1 MTPDTRRRVDRI
13 AVSSRPRRRALALGL
28 DVVALVAQA
37 GYEVPMPPGGR
48 PWRIGWLLVTRADSG
63 VAQHAIAA
71 FETALGEHGWVR
83 ERHYSMALRWSEG
96 DARRFPTLAGEL
108 VALQPDVLIAVETTA
123 LAFRRHTTTIPIVLW
138 ASLDPVAAG
147 LVSSLA
153 QPGGNVTGVSNVA
166 DGLTAK
172 NVEALFELLPRA
184 RRIAL
189 LQDPGWAAAAR
200 QLEVAREVAR
210 LKGARLDAVAITT
223 DAHSVE
229 QAFRAFEGERPDAL
243 MIANNGATLA
253 QAQGIRERL
262 RVQRLPAAGLI
273 EAGAVVR
280 HSADVLASLREAA
293 DLVDRI
299 LRGAKPAD
307 LPVRQ
312 IKSVTVTL
320 NLGLARELGIEVPA
334 SLRVRA
340 DEVIE

>member
-1 MTPDTRRRVDRI
+1 MTPDTRRKVDRT
-13 AVSSRPRRRALALGL
+13 AVISRLRRRALALGL
-28 DVVALVAQA
+28 GVVALVAQA
-37 GYEVPMPPGGR
+37 GSEVPMPPGGR

-63 VAQHAIAA
+63 VAQRAIAA
-71 FETALGEHGWVR
+71 FESALGEHGWVR
-83 ERHYSMALRWSEG
+83 ERHYTMALRWSEG

-200 QLEVAREVAR
+200 QLEVAR

-299 LRGAKPAD
+299 LRGTKPAD

>member
-1 MTPDTRRRVDRI
+1 MQPAFAPRVFD
-13 AVSSRPRRRALALGL
+13 RRRAVRAA
-28 DVVALVAQA
+28 VALLWLARAPVAAAA
-37 GYEVPMPPGGR
+37 GSDLPMPPGGR
-48 PWRIGWLLVTRADSG
+48 RWRIGWLLITRADSG
-63 VAQHAIAA
+63 GAQRAIAA
-71 FETALGEHGWVR
+71 FESAMSERGWMR
-83 ERHYSMALRWSEG
+83 QRHYTLELRWSEG
-96 DARRFPTLAGEL
+96 DARRFPALAGEL
-108 VALQPDVLIAVETTA
+108 VALQPDVLIALETTA
-123 LAFRRHTTTIPIVLW
+123 LAFRRHTRTIPIVLW

-147 LVSSLA
+147 LVRSLA

-166 DGLTAK
+166 DGLIAK
-172 NVEALFELLPRA
+172 NVESLFELVPRA
-184 RRIAL
+184 RRVAF

-210 LKGARLDAVAITT
+210 LKGARLDGVAITT

-229 QAFRAFEGERPDAL
+229 QAFRAFERERPDAL
-243 MIANNGATLA
+243 MIANSGATLA
-253 QAQGIRERL
+253 QAQAIRERV
-262 RVQRLPAAGLI
+262 RVQRLPAAGLV